1 MGSGKSSVGKSL
13 SERLNMNFVDTDI
26 LIEEKLSL
34 SIVKIFE
41 TKGEKFFRKIEE
53 EEVLKIIKKE
63 GYVVALGGG
72 AFINNIIRE
81 NIKKNCFSVWIKL
94 NINKIFER
102 TKNNQKRPLLKDNS
116 KEELVRLY
124 NQRKDIYSLAD
135 YTIDCNDKDKN
146 KIVEEIKKFYENK

>member
-1 MGSGKSSVGKSL
+1 MMGSGKSSVGKSL

-81 NIKKNCFSVWIKL
+81 NIKK
-94 NINKIFER
+94 
-102 TKNNQKRPLLKDNS
+102 
-116 KEELVRLY
+116 
-124 NQRKDIYSLAD
+124 
-135 YTIDCNDKDKN
+135 
-146 KIVEEIKKFYENK
+146 

>member
-102 TKNNQKRPLLKDNS
+102 TKNNQKRPLLKNNS
-116 KEELVRLY
+116 KEELVGLY